1 MISQSYYEILGISR
15 DATQATIKQAAQTQ
29 IDEIKTVFAIL
40 GDQEK
45 RQAYDKSINKINTLK
60 PIKLS
65 ATKIETRSH
74 MSIRLVILI
83 LLLIGIGSY
92 WLNTHDFISL
102 KFPFITTPTPSVPAT
117 NISTKEKLNKTETH
131 TAEVK
136 EINEEKTHEIVT
148 QPTPKSEE
156 IDKKEIVAEEN
167 INQIE
172 SVTTTPDS
180 KIVEQPAT
188 IPETTTEISQTKPIE
203 IIETTDKPI
212 SSDNVVPIV
221 ETPQPSS
228 NIETTQESKEPAKI
242 LENSDE
248 VAETKPS
255 VKPVTIVQE
264 LPIKILYKDW
274 FEQNKVIALTIA
286 LTNNL
291 NKSIQSFH
299 GIITLYDLND
309 QAIGNLSLPEDGIL
323 NKSVDKNS
331 YVIQIDKT
339 KKWGLKVSLSQHQ
352 SLYSQ
357 LLNQRLTNLKIRF
370 FLKEVTYSD
379 GTIASF

>member
-1 MISQSYYEILGISR
+1 MISHSYYEILGISR

-29 IDEIKTVFAIL
+29 IDEIKTAFAIL

-45 RQAYDKSINKINTLK
+45 RQVYDESIKKINHPK

-83 LLLIGIGSY
+83 LLLIGVGSY
-92 WLNTHDFISL
+92 WLNAHDFISL
-102 KFPFITTPTPSVPAT
+102 KFPFITTSTPSVPT
-117 NISTKEKLNKTETH
+117 INVSTKEELTKTKNH

-136 EINEEKTHEIVT
+136 EINEEETHEVVS
-148 QPTPKSEE
+148 QLPPKPEE
-156 IDKKEIVAEEN
+156 IDKKETIAEEN
-167 INQIE
+167 ISQIE

-180 KIVEQPAT
+180 KIVEQSET
-188 IPETTTEISQTKPIE
+188 IPETTTEIFQE
-203 IIETTDKPI
+203 ITETTDKLIP
-212 SSDNVVPIV
+212 SDNVVPIV

-228 NIETTQESKEPAKI
+228 NIETTQESKEQVNI
-242 LENSDE
+242 SESSDE
-248 VAETKPS
+248 IAETKPS
-255 VKPVTIVQE
+255 VKPVTVVQE

-291 NKSIQSFH
+291 NKSIQSFR
-299 GIITLYDLND
+299 GIVTLYDLND

-331 YVIQIDKT
+331 YMIQIDKT

-357 LLNQRLTNLKIRF
+357 LLNQRLTSLKIRF